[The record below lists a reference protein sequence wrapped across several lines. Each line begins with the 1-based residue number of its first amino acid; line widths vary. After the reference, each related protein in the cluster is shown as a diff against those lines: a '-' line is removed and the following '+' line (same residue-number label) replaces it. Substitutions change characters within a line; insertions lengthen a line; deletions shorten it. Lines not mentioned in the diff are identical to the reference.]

1 MTPVRE
7 KRWRVDQKP
16 SFEDVEI
23 RVPEEWENDHR
34 IDEPV
39 YHRRPSA
46 GLWTAL
52 ASLAVVVAVMAA
64 YGYSV
69 LSNQNDQLAWLP
81 GLIKSV
87 SAVRDRTNGLEASVK
102 QWSGRQEQLATKVQ
116 QLGSGWQAGLNG
128 VREHA
133 ASLVNK
139 AYQKEHAEL
148 SQREAALD
156 ARIVEMASRQQ
167 AEQNHVAQL
176 EKQLTSTRQELA
188 SVRESYTR
196 ELAAL
201 QLRQISNQ
209 RAIVAVGKK
218 LSTGQVNFEA
228 SKNHD
233 AAIVPGVTLHLTATN
248 TSHQRF
254 RGWILLA
261 GKGQKIWVRR
271 QAVETPIVFY
281 PVPGGEAYELVVT
294 RVERKSVAG
303 YMLVPGS
310 SEGQSASVASDE
322 SASELGH
329 DRF

>member
-1 MTPVRE
+1 MTPVKE

-39 YHRRPSA
+39 YHRRRSA

-87 SAVRDRTNGLEASVK
+87 SVVRDRTNGLEATMK
-102 QWSGRQEQLATKVQ
+102 QWSGRQEHLAAKVQ
-116 QLGSGWQAGLNG
+116 QLGSGWQAGLDG

-133 ASLVNK
+133 ATLVNN
-139 AYQKEHAEL
+139 AYQKERAEL
-148 SQREAALD
+148 SQRAAALN
-156 ARIVEMASRQQ
+156 AKIAEMASRQQ
-167 AEQNHVAQL
+167 AEQNHIAQL
-176 EKQLTSTRQELA
+176 EKQLTGTRQELA

-196 ELAAL
+196 ELATL
-201 QLRQISNQ
+201 QLRQISNR

-218 LSTGQVNFEA
+218 LSTDQVNFEA
-228 SKNHD
+228 SKNRD
-233 AAIVPGVTLHLTATN
+233 AAIVPGVTLHLAGTN

-261 GKGQKIWVRR
+261 GSGQKIWVRR
-271 QAVETPIVFY
+271 QAVQTPIVFY

-294 RVERKSVAG
+294 RVEQKSVAG
-303 YMLVPGS
+303 YVLVPGS
-310 SEGQSASVASDE
+310 SEGQSASVASA
-322 SASELGH
+322 SSGSELTQNSY
-329 DRF
+329 